1 MMPQLAIQIA
11 LHVLIVIF
19 GEVLDYVLGV
29 LLAQLVHKEHG
40 ILGRLSRTN
49 VLHGQVLVGIKGLIV
64 LQLFVH
70 ALEVLST
77 DQEVAEL
84 GSTRQRDLTLAVMGF
99 LFVRGF
105 EAIDLQRMLL
115 EDFPSLELD
124 LVIHSNQSFTRP
136 TDGFDGI
143 DTGNEQQDKA

>member
-1 MMPQLAIQIA
+1 MPQLAIQIA

-29 LLAQLVHKEHG
+29 LLAQLVRKKHG
-40 ILGRLSRTN
+40 ILRGLSRAN

-84 GSTRQRDLTLAVMGF
+84 CSTRQRDLTLAVMGF
-99 LFVRGF
+99 LFVRRF
-105 EAIDLQRMLL
+105 EAINLQRMLL

-124 LVIHSNQSFTRP
+124 LVIHANQSFT
-136 TDGFDGI
+136 
-143 DTGNEQQDKA
+143 